1 MANFEKFTRGDY
13 GLFAHCE
20 RKKDENGQ
28 YITFGNKR
36 IDPTRTH
43 LNYNMCPE
51 GGEQRER
58 LEARL
63 SDPNVKCMNRADV
76 VVYGSWCVTLPT
88 HVPMEDE
95 NGNIIYEERE
105 VHHRDGTVTT
115 ETAPRL
121 TEIYYTDEQTKQ
133 FFELSYKF
141 LSERYG
147 EKNVI
152 SAYVHM
158 DETTPH
164 MHFLFIPIVDDKKWN
179 EKHPDKE
186 PRVKVCAKEL
196 MNMTEMNVFHRVL
209 QEYMDQHS
217 QKGLFPVLNGTTIG
231 GNRTIA
237 ELKAQSAMEEAI
249 EATRNAKEI
258 KVAAD
263 QSVIDA
269 NEQVKQVQSEI
280 VNIQEAK
287 LIAEED
293 TEKWLEELEK
303 KEFPAIKELKDGLT
317 DLGADKDDYDSII
330 DFAKALEHPVKSST
344 GKVFVEI
351 PNPEKTLPV
360 IKKVMKKLTSVIE
373 KTKEI
378 GRKIAGHAEQTRV
391 SLRAKLVEAQ
401 KEAKRHNEERNPTHK
416 KNDLSR

>member
-28 YITFGNKR
+28 NVTFGNQR
-36 IDPTRTH
+36 IDPARTH

-63 SDPNVKCMNRADV
+63 SDPSVKCMNRADV

-88 HVPMEDE
+88 HAPMEDE

-115 ETAPRL
+115 ETASKL
-121 TEIYYTDEQTKQ
+121 KEISYTDEQIKQ

-147 EKNVI
+147 EQNVI

-164 MHFLFIPIVDDKKWN
+164 MHFLFIPIVDEKKWN

-196 MNMTEMNVFHRVL
+196 MNEN
-209 QEYMDQHS
+209 
-217 QKGLFPVLNGTTIG
+217 PNPP
-231 GNRTIA
+231 
-237 ELKAQSAMEEAI
+237 
-249 EATRNAKEI
+249 
-258 KVAAD
+258 
-263 QSVIDA
+263 
-269 NEQVKQVQSEI
+269 
-280 VNIQEAK
+280 AK
-287 LIAEED
+287 L
-293 TEKWLEELEK
+293 
-303 KEFPAIKELKDGLT
+303 
-317 DLGADKDDYDSII
+317 
-330 DFAKALEHPVKSST
+330 
-344 GKVFVEI
+344 
-351 PNPEKTLPV
+351 
-360 IKKVMKKLTSVIE
+360 
-373 KTKEI
+373 
-378 GRKIAGHAEQTRV
+378 GRIV
-391 SLRAKLVEAQ
+391 
-401 KEAKRHNEERNPTHK
+401 
-416 KNDLSR
+416 

>member
-28 YITFGNKR
+28 YITFGNQR

-43 LNYNMCPE
+43 LNYNMCPD

-76 VVYGSWCVTLPT
+76 VVYGSWCITLPT

-115 ETAPRL
+115 ETAPKL
-121 TEIYYTDEQTKQ
+121 KEISYIDEQIKQ

-147 EKNVI
+147 EQNVI

-237 ELKAQSAMEEAI
+237 ELKAQSAMKEAI

-258 KVAAD
+258 KVVAD

-303 KEFPAIKELKDGLT
+303 KELPVMKELKDGLT
-317 DLGADKDDYDSII
+317 DLGADKDDYDSITV
-330 DFAKALEHPVKSST
+330 FAKALEHPVKSST

-360 IKKVMKKLTSVIE
+360 LKKVMRKLTSVIE
-373 KTKEI
+373 KTKDI
-378 GRKIAGHAEQTRV
+378 ARKIAGHAEQTRV

-401 KEAKRHNEERNPTHK
+401 KEAKRHNEERKPTHK

>member
-1 MANFEKFTRGDY
+1 
-13 GLFAHCE
+13 
-20 RKKDENGQ
+20 
-28 YITFGNKR
+28 
-36 IDPTRTH
+36 
-43 LNYNMCPE
+43 
-51 GGEQRER
+51 
-58 LEARL
+58 
-63 SDPNVKCMNRADV
+63 
-76 VVYGSWCVTLPT
+76 
-88 HVPMEDE
+88 MEDE
-95 NGNIIYEERE
+95 NRNIIYEERE

-115 ETAPRL
+115 ETAPKL
-121 TEIYYTDEQTKQ
+121 KEISYTDEQIKQ

-196 MNMTEMNVFHRVL
+196 MNMTEMNVFHGVL

-237 ELKAQSAMEEAI
+237 ELKAQNAMEEALA
-249 EATRNAKEI
+249 ATRNAKEI
-258 KVAAD
+258 KEAAD
-263 QSVIDA
+263 QSVVDA
-269 NEQVKQVQSEI
+269 NEQVKQIQSEI
-280 VNIQEAK
+280 LNMQEAK

-293 TEKWLEELEK
+293 TEKWLEEFEK
-303 KEFPAIKELKDGLT
+303 KELPAIKELKDGLT
-317 DLGADKDDYDSII
+317 DLGADKADYDSITG
-330 DFAKALEHPVKSST
+330 FAKALEHPVRSSN
-344 GKVFVEI
+344 GKVYVEI

-360 IKKVMKKLTSVIE
+360 LEKMLKKLTSVIE
-373 KTKEI
+373 KAKEI
-378 GRKIAGHAEQTRV
+378 GRKIAGHAEQTKV

-401 KEAKRHNEERNPTHK
+401 EETRRQNEERKPVQK
-416 KNDLSR
+416 KKDITR

>member
-28 YITFGNKR
+28 YITFGNQR

-43 LNYNMCPE
+43 LNYNMCPD

-58 LEARL
+58 LESRL
-63 SDPNVKCMNRADV
+63 SDPNVKCMNRANV
-76 VVYGSWCVTLPT
+76 VVYGSWCITLPT
-88 HVPMEDE
+88 HAPIEDE
-95 NGNIIYEERE
+95 NGNIIYEEKE
-105 VHHRDGTVTT
+105 VHHKDGTVTT
-115 ETAPRL
+115 ETAPKL
-121 TEIYYTDEQTKQ
+121 KEITYTDEQIKQ

-196 MNMTEMNVFHRVL
+196 MNMT
-209 QEYMDQHS
+209 MDQHS
-217 QKGLFPVLNGTTIG
+217 RKGLFPVLNGTTIG

-237 ELKAQSAMEEAI
+237 ELKAKSALEEAI
-249 EATRNAKEI
+249 DATKHAEEI
-258 KVAAD
+258 KEAAN
-263 QSVIDA
+263 QSVINA
-269 NEQVKQVQSEI
+269 NEQVRQVQSEI

-293 TEKWLEELEK
+293 TEKWLDELEE
-303 KEFPAIKELKDGLT
+303 KEIPVIKELKDGLT

-330 DFAKALEHPVKSST
+330 DFAKALEHPVKSSS

-360 IKKVMKKLTSVIE
+360 LKKVMRKLTSVIE
-373 KTKEI
+373 KTKDI
-378 GRKIAGHAEQTRV
+378 ARKIAGHAEQTRV
-391 SLRAKLVEAQ
+391 SIRAKLAEAQ
-401 KEAKRHNEERNPTHK
+401 EEARRQNEERKPVQK
-416 KNDLSR
+416 KNDITR

>member
-28 YITFGNKR
+28 YITFGNQR

-43 LNYNMCPE
+43 LNYNMCPD

-76 VVYGSWCVTLPT
+76 VVYGSWCITLPT

-115 ETAPRL
+115 ETTPKL
-121 TEIYYTDEQTKQ
+121 KEISYTDEQIKQ

-147 EKNVI
+147 EQNVI

-179 EKHPDKE
+179 EKHPDNE

-237 ELKAQSAMEEAI
+237 ELKAKSALEEAI
-249 EATRNAKEI
+249 DATKHAEEI
-258 KVAAD
+258 KEAAN

-269 NEQVKQVQSEI
+269 NEQVRQVQSEI

-303 KEFPAIKELKDGLT
+303 KELPVMKELKDGLT
-317 DLGADKDDYDSII
+317 DLGADKDDYDSIAG
-330 DFAKALEHPVKSST
+330 FTKALEHPVKSST

-360 IKKVMKKLTSVIE
+360 LKKVMRKLTSVIE
-373 KTKEI
+373 KTKDI
-378 GRKIAGHAEQTRV
+378 ARKIAGHAEQTRV
-391 SLRAKLVEAQ
+391 SIRAKLAEAQ
-401 KEAKRHNEERNPTHK
+401 EEAKRHNEERKPTHK

>member
-20 RKKDENGQ
+20 RKMDENGQ
-28 YITFGNKR
+28 YVTFGNQR

-51 GGEQRER
+51 GGKQKER

-88 HVPMEDE
+88 HAPMEDE

-115 ETAPRL
+115 ETASKL
-121 TEIYYTDEQTKQ
+121 KEISYTDEQIKQ

-147 EKNVI
+147 EQNVI

-164 MHFLFIPIVDDKKWN
+164 MHFLFISIVDDKKWN

-237 ELKAQSAMEEAI
+237 ELKAQNAMEEALA
-249 EATRNAKEI
+249 ATRNAKEI
-258 KVAAD
+258 KEVAD
-263 QSVIDA
+263 QSVVEA
-269 NEQVKQVQSEI
+269 NEQVKQVQREI
-280 VNIQEAK
+280 LNMQEAK
-287 LIAEED
+287 QIAEED
-293 TEKWLEELEK
+293 MEKWLEEFEIIEL
-303 KEFPAIKELKDGLT
+303 PAIKELKDGLT
-317 DLGADKDDYDSII
+317 DLGADKADYDSITG
-330 DFAKALEHPVKSST
+330 FAKALEHPVRSSN
-344 GKVFVEI
+344 GKVYVEI

-360 IKKVMKKLTSVIE
+360 LKKMLKKLTSVIE
-373 KTKEI
+373 KAEEI
-378 GRKIAGHAEQTRV
+378 GRKIAGHAEQTKV

-401 KEAKRHNEERNPTHK
+401 EEARRQNEERKPVQK
-416 KNDLSR
+416 KKDITR

>member
-1 MANFEKFTRGDY
+1 MMSVSYSSVSPLSHSTDTWRALASPSRMSFLVFFDSTCFISLNGGCVY
-13 GLFAHCE
+13 IHLAQCE
-20 RKKDENGQ
+20 RKKYENGQ
-28 YITFGNKR
+28 YITFGNQR

-43 LNYNMCPE
+43 LNYNMCPD

-63 SDPNVKCMNRADV
+63 SDPNVKCMNRMDV

-88 HVPMEDE
+88 HAPMEDE
-95 NGNIIYEERE
+95 NGNIIYEEKE
-105 VHHRDGTVTT
+105 VHHRDGTVTS
-115 ETAPRL
+115 ETAPKL
-121 TEIYYTDEQTKQ
+121 KEISYTDEQIKQ

-147 EKNVI
+147 EQNVI

-158 DETTPH
+158 DETSPH
-164 MHFLFIPIVDDKKWN
+164 MHFLLIPIVDDKKWN
-179 EKHPDKE
+179 EKHPEKE

-258 KVAAD
+258 KEAAD
-263 QSVIDA
+263 QSVVDS
-269 NEQVKQVQSEI
+269 NEQVKRVQSEI
-280 VNIQEAK
+280 LNMQEAK
-287 LIAEED
+287 R
-293 TEKWLEELEK
+293 K
-303 KEFPAIKELKDGLT
+303 KTRTNGLK
-317 DLGADKDDYDSII
+317 
-330 DFAKALEHPVKSST
+330 
-344 GKVFVEI
+344 
-351 PNPEKTLPV
+351 NW
-360 IKKVMKKLTSVIE
+360 
-373 KTKEI
+373 
-378 GRKIAGHAEQTRV
+378 R
-391 SLRAKLVEAQ
+391 
-401 KEAKRHNEERNPTHK
+401 K
-416 KNDLSR
+416 KNSRK

>member
-1 MANFEKFTRGDY
+1 
-13 GLFAHCE
+13 
-20 RKKDENGQ
+20 
-28 YITFGNKR
+28 
-36 IDPTRTH
+36 
-43 LNYNMCPE
+43 MCPE

-63 SDPNVKCMNRADV
+63 ADPNVKCMNRADV
-76 VVYGSWCVTLPT
+76 VAYGSWCVTLPT
-88 HVPMEDE
+88 HAPMEDE
-95 NGNIIYEERE
+95 NGNIIYEEKE

-115 ETAPRL
+115 ETAPKL
-121 TEIYYTDEQTKQ
+121 KEISYSDEQISQ

-147 EKNVI
+147 EQNVI

-164 MHFLFIPIVDDKKWN
+164 MHFLFIRIVDDKKWN

-237 ELKAQSAMEEAI
+237 ELKAQNAMEEALA
-249 EATRNAKEI
+249 ATRNAKEI
-258 KVAAD
+258 KEAAD
-263 QSVIDA
+263 QSVVDA

-280 VNIQEAK
+280 LNMKESK

-303 KEFPAIKELKDGLT
+303 KELPALKELKDGLR
-317 DLGADKDDYDSII
+317 DLGADKNEYDSII
-330 DFAKALEHPVKSST
+330 GFAKALEHPVRSSD
-344 GKVFVEI
+344 GKVYVEI
-351 PNPEKTLPV
+351 PNPEKTLPAL
-360 IKKVMKKLTSVIE
+360 KKVMNKLTSVIE
-373 KTKEI
+373 KAKEI

-391 SLRAKLVEAQ
+391 SLRAKLAEAQ
-401 KEAKRHNEERNPTHK
+401 EEARRQNEEKKPVQKEERYNPIKPNGYYDFSDNTFC
-416 KNDLSR
+416 LR